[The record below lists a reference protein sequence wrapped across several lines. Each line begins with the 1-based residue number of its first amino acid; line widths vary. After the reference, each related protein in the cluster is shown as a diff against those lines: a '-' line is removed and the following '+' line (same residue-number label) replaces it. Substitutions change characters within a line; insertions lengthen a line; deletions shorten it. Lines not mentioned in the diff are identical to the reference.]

1 MLENILLAITAFAS
15 TNVDNAFVLLAFAD
29 RTIDAKNVVIGQ
41 YLGMIVLTV
50 TAAVLALVAASSL
63 PSRYISLMGY
73 SPS

>member
-1 MLENILLAITAFAS
+1 MLETILLAITAFAS
-15 TNVDNAFVLLAFAD
+15 TNVDNAFVLLAFFAD

-63 PSRYISLMGY
+63 PSRYISLMGLL
-73 SPS
+73 